1 MKYSQNFGKNNA
13 YTTAYTAPLF
23 SSPYSARDCRGPFLL
38 VVVFMANIANGGA
51 EKEDFEHLSIVRV
64 SIRTCIEPASTMR
77 ISKALRK

>member
-1 MKYSQNFGKNNA
+1 MLTPQLTPHPFH
-13 YTTAYTAPLF
+13 P
-23 SSPYSARDCRGPFLL
+23 PYSARDCRGPFLL